1 MSQENY
7 DKLIETIEKEFDM
20 ARVTKLKLL
29 YEDFKDRIIVAPAS
43 GCVHYHAA
51 YEGGYL
57 DHILNVIK
65 ASIGMSKMFQVMG
78 AEIDFERSE
87 LIFAAMHHDLGKLGD
102 LNNPYYLPNDSDWHI
117 KNQGKVYKH
126 NSKLN
131 YMSVP
136 DRAMF
141 ILQHYGIVMTEKEM
155 VGIRLADGLYDE
167 GNKKYLISY
176 NTDHKIGTLLP
187 NVIHFADHMS
197 TLAERNIA
205 GYV

>member
-7 DKLIETIEKEFDM
+7 DKLIEVIEKEFDTV
-20 ARVTKLKLL
+20 RVTRLKNL
-29 YEDFKDRIIVAPAS
+29 YNDFKDRIIVAPAS
-43 GCVHYHAA
+43 GCLHYHAA

-57 DHILNVIK
+57 DHIHGVMK
-65 ASIGMSKMFQVMG
+65 AAVGVTKMLQVMG
-78 AEIDFERSE
+78 AVIDYERSE
-87 LIFAAMHHDLGKLGD
+87 LMFAAMHHDLGKLGD
-102 LNNPYYLPNDSDWHI
+102 LYNPYYLPNDSEWHI

-126 NSKLN
+126 NPALN

-141 ILQHYGIVMTEKEM
+141 ILQHYGVTMTEKEM

-187 NVIHFADHMS
+187 NAIHFADHIA
-197 TLAERNIA
+197 TLSERSLA